1 MREPAKAAAV
11 DLAARALARRDR
23 SESDLRR
30 ILDARGVPPGEADGA
45 LATLRRIGA
54 VDDERFA
61 FRAAEAL
68 AERGYGDAA
77 ILVRLDREGI
87 ARELACEAVANLQ
100 PEAERAAA
108 LAVRRGTGTKT
119 VRWLARRGFAIET
132 IEAVPAIA
140 ADTTT
145 ELG

>member
-68 AERGYGDAA
+68 SERGYGDAA

-87 ARELACEAVANLQ
+87 ARELAREAVANLQ
-100 PEAERAAA
+100 PEAERA
-108 LAVRRGTGTKT
+108 
-119 VRWLARRGFAIET
+119 
-132 IEAVPAIA
+132 
-140 ADTTT
+140 
-145 ELG
+145 